1 MLSNPDQAPK
11 KISRRDFL
19 IATKDKA
26 LQIGAAMLVIPTIG
40 ASTNQP
46 SPEQAQETIEPV
58 EEIFT
63 HKIIDGDFTFELS
76 FKALPIKP
84 TSPYISN
91 DGKYY
96 DLAKKQYVNIDQCTP
111 DMLLLG
117 NGPAFVDGRDTMIT
131 PDFVINPITEK
142 IIATGMENI
151 NKYVRQASRNNINTG
166 VVEVGGIVTESKV
179 ETDENV
185 NFTPS
190 KLLKLR
196 QFEKAIAD
204 TLNYDR
210 EAPYKV
216 IDLSLADRLKAG
228 ATNCQEFS
236 ITTAMILAGE
246 PLYMPSE
253 ILHFGY
259 QLPTGEIEKLIKQK
273 EKDKGSKLSDEE
285 LKILQNPNRAHVCNV
300 INFNGTP
307 VIIDSTSFGD
317 GPSSLADYFGK
328 YIKNDIKITTPI
340 KFTSVL
346 AQNSYQAFPWH
357 DAEWVNA
364 EAILSIQEAGKS
376 ES

>member
-1 MLSNPDQAPK
+1 MLPNPDQPPK
-11 KISRRDFL
+11 NISRRDFL
-19 IATKDKA
+19 IAAKNKA
-26 LQIGAAMLVIPTIG
+26 LQIGAAMLVVPTIG
-40 ASTNQP
+40 ASHNEEP
-46 SPEQAQETIEPV
+46 LEQTQETIKPV
-58 EEIFT
+58 EELFT
-63 HKIIDGDFTFELS
+63 HLISDEDFSFELS

-84 TSPYISN
+84 KSPYISV

-96 DLAKKQYVNIDQCTP
+96 DLAKKQYVDSNQCTP

-131 PDFVINPITEK
+131 PEFVINPITEK
-142 IIATGMENI
+142 IIATGNENI
-151 NKYVRQASRNNINTG
+151 NKYVRQATRNNTDIDTI
-166 VVEVGGIVTESKV
+166 EIGGIITENKAKV
-179 ETDENV
+179 DENV

-216 IDLSLADRLKAG
+216 INLSLAERLKAG

-236 ITTAMILAGE
+236 LTTAMILSGE
-246 PLYMPSE
+246 PLCMPSE

-259 QLPTGEIEKLIKQK
+259 QLPDGENK
-273 EKDKGSKLSDEE
+273 
-285 LKILQNPNRAHVCNV
+285 AHVCNV
-300 INFNGTP
+300 VNFNNSP
-307 VIIDSTSFGD
+307 VVIDSTSFGD

-328 YIKNDIKITTPI
+328 YIKNGIKITTPI

-346 AQNSYQAFPWH
+346 AEDSYQAFPWH
-357 DAEWVNA
+357 DSEWINT